1 MLTWHGLGLMQVTH
15 VEMDNEVAK
24 VKVAEMR
31 VGRMNLQYQDKKT
44 GDIKDE
50 GATRPEVIM
59 RQLCTRPGQVPQVSL
74 LSQEAACPHHVT
86 ALLTSPCGFQLVHCA
101 CAYRNAYR
109 SASVYASLLCTQASG
124 TVNIIKKRT

>member
-1 MLTWHGLGLMQVTH
+1 MTH

-24 VKVAEMR
+24 VKVAEML

-59 RQLCTRPGQVPQVSL
+59 RQLCTRSGQVCSVSK
-74 LSQEAACPHHVT
+74 H
-86 ALLTSPCGFQLVHCA
+86 
-101 CAYRNAYR
+101 
-109 SASVYASLLCTQASG
+109 SVSYT
-124 TVNIIKKRT
+124 